1 MQRLQIVAISGPVG
15 AGKSTLARGLTD
27 RYDGRHLSTK
37 ELIRTHARTVG
48 DVLPDERRALQD
60 YGDTLDAQT
69 DGSWIARAAAQYV
82 SKEAGM
88 GLVIV
93 DAVRIQRQIDALRE
107 AFGADV
113 VHLHLYSSEE
123 VLARRYAN
131 RGGTSGLVELSSYA
145 DVAANATEAA
155 VHELIRDADVAINTE
170 RSNVEDVLIRA
181 AAALMLLP
189 AAGRRLVDVLVGGQY
204 GSEGKGN
211 IAFYLAGEYEVL
223 VRVGGPNA
231 GHRVPLPTPYTHRS
245 LPSGTMANPD
255 ASLVIGPGATLDVDV
270 LLAEIAACAVEATRL
285 TVDPQAMI
293 IEDADRV
300 AELGLVASIGST
312 GKGGGSAAARRITG
326 RHSEPPAVPVRLAR
340 DVPELEA
347 YVRPSADILEDVYRG
362 SGRILLEGTQGTAL
376 SLFHGHYPYVTSR
389 DTTTAACL
397 TEAGIGPHRLRRV
410 ILVTR
415 TYPIRVESPDSGTS
429 GPMSQEISY
438 DLLAERSGISSE
450 TLVSTEKGSVMA
462 TQRRFGE
469 FDWRLLHRAVE
480 LNGATDVALT
490 FTDYLD
496 AANQNARRFE
506 QLTPDTI
513 RFIEEVERVAGVP
526 VSLVGTRFDV
536 RSVIDR
542 RRW

>member
-1 MQRLQIVAISGPVG
+1 MKRLQIVAISGPVG

-27 RYDGRHLSTK
+27 RYNGRHLSTK
-37 ELIRTHARTVG
+37 ELLRTHAQTIG
-48 DVLPDERRALQD
+48 DDLPAERRALQD
-60 YGDTLDAQT
+60 YGDALDTQT
-69 DGSWIARAAAQYV
+69 DGGWVARAAAQHV
-82 SKEAGM
+82 AEEAAA

-107 AFGADV
+107 AFGANV
-113 VHLHLYSSEE
+113 IHLHLYSSKE
-123 VLARRYAN
+123 VLARRYTN
-131 RGGTSGLVELSSYA
+131 RGGTSGLVELPSYV

-155 VHELIRDADVAINTE
+155 VHELVRDADVAIDTE

-181 AAALMLLP
+181 AAGLGLLP
-189 AAGRRLVDVLVGGQY
+189 AIGHRLVDVLVGGQY

-231 GHRVPLPTPYTHRS
+231 GHKVPLPTPYTHRS

-255 ASLVIGPGATLDVDV
+255 AALVIGPGATLDVDV
-270 LLAEIAACAVEATRL
+270 LLSEIAACAVEATRL
-285 TVDPQAMI
+285 TIDPQAMI
-293 IEDADRV
+293 IEGADRA
-300 AELGLVASIGST
+300 AELALVAGIGST
-312 GKGGGSAAARRITG
+312 GKGGGAAAARRIAG
-326 RHSEPPAVPVRLAR
+326 RYPDPTAVPVRLAR
-340 DVPELEA
+340 DVPELRA
-347 YVRPSADILEDVYRG
+347 YVRPSADVLEDTYRD

-389 DTTTAACL
+389 DTTTAGCL
-397 TEAGIGPHRLRRV
+397 AEAGIGPHRLRRI

-415 TYPIRVESPDSGTS
+415 TYPIRVQSPSNGTS
-429 GPMSQEISY
+429 GPISQEISY
-438 DLLAERSGISSE
+438 DLLAERSGISRE
-450 TLVSTEKGSVMA
+450 TLVATEKGSVTA
-462 TQRRFGE
+462 KQRRFGE
-469 FDWRLLHRAVE
+469 FDWHLLRRAVE

-496 AANQNARRFE
+496 VANQDARRFE
-506 QLTPDTI
+506 QLAPDTI
-513 RFIEEVERVAGVP
+513 RFIEEVERVAGIP
-526 VSLVGTRFDV
+526 VSLLGTRFDV